1 MLIKNISKY
10 GSKSHCIVLDQTLM
24 GLLDANPTTA
34 FKVTV
39 EGKKLVL
46 EPLSEKERHEIV
58 MEVGESVLKSQAEV
72 FKKLAK

>member
-1 MLIKNISKY
+1 MKIKNISKY

-24 GLLDANPTTA
+24 RLLNANPTTA

-58 MEVGESVLKSQAEV
+58 MEE
-72 FKKLAK
+72 KKLEETYNE